1 MEKQWIFKPRPDAQ
15 KVQALAADLDVDE
28 MIATLLLQRNIYTR
42 EEALNFFN
50 PDLKNL
56 HDPFEMDGMYA
67 AIERIEKAIEKKQ
80 RILVY
85 GDYDVD
91 GTTSVAMV
99 YSFLEQFH
107 DNLDYYIPERY
118 NEGYGVSYKGIDYA
132 HQTGA
137 NLIIALDCGIKAVE
151 KIRYASEKE
160 IDFIICDHHL
170 PGDETPN
177 AVAVL
182 NPKKRNCSY
191 PFKDLSGC
199 GVGFKLLQ
207 GYCVHKRIDMAKL
220 YKYLDLVAVSI
231 ASDIVPITGEN
242 RILAHHGLI
251 KLNTSPCEGLKAI
264 RKTAKIEGQELNI
277 NDIVFKIGPRINAAG
292 RINKGTIA
300 VDLLISKSQK
310 EANEK
315 AKGIDLCNDER
326 KELDQNIFNEAL
338 GRIAGNPEAL
348 KKKTTVLYDPEWH
361 KGVVGIVAS
370 RLIEYH
376 YKPTIIFTRSNGY
389 VTGSARS
396 VEGFDLYKAIDS
408 CSDLLENYGG
418 HMYAAGLTL
427 KPENLPIF
435 IERFENIVNETIE
448 PEQLIPRIEVD
459 VELPPDRINERF
471 YRIIERFQP
480 FGPGNM
486 TPVFATFR
494 MFDSGYGRTVGKNH
508 EHLKLDLKHESCPK
522 TLFPSI
528 AFQMGNLVEK
538 VAVSKH
544 FDVCYSIDKNEYM
557 GNTTLQFRI
566 RDIKIQ
572 S

>member
-1 MEKQWIFKPRPDAQ
+1 MEKQWILKPVPDAQ
-15 KVQALAADLDVDE
+15 KVKKLAAELDVDE
-28 MIATLLLQRNIYTR
+28 IISVLLLQRGIETKTD
-42 EEALNFFN
+42 ALKFFT
-50 PDLKNL
+50 PDLNDL
-56 HDPFEMDGMYA
+56 YDPFEMEGMYA
-67 AIERIEKAIEKKQ
+67 AIRRIESAIEKNEK
-80 RILVY
+80 ILVY

-99 YSFLEQFH
+99 FSFLELYH
-107 DNLDYYIPERY
+107 KNLDYYIPERY

-132 HQTGA
+132 AQAGV

-151 KIRYASEKE
+151 KVDYAKEKG

-170 PGDETPN
+170 PGDTIPD

-182 NPKKRNCSY
+182 NPKKASCKY
-191 PFKDLSGC
+191 PFKELSGC
-199 GVGFKLLQ
+199 GVGFKMLQ
-207 GYCVHKRIDMAKL
+207 GFCLHKGIEMKVL
-220 YKYLDLVAVSI
+220 YNYLDLVAVSI

-242 RILAHHGLI
+242 RILAYHGLK
-251 KLNTSPCEGLKAI
+251 KLNSDPCEGLKAI
-264 RKTAKIEGQELNI
+264 KKTAKIEGLEINI

-292 RINKGTIA
+292 RIRKGTIA
-300 VDLLISKSQK
+300 VDLLVSGSEK
-310 EANEK
+310 EALQK
-315 AKGIDLCNDER
+315 AKGIDICNDER
-326 KELDQNIFNEAL
+326 KDLDQDIFNQAL
-338 GRIAGNPEAL
+338 TRVQEDPDA
-348 KKKTTVLYDPEWH
+348 KSKKTTVLYDPEWH

-370 RLIEYH
+370 RLIEYY

-389 VTGSARS
+389 ITGSARS
-396 VEGFDLYKAIDS
+396 VDGFDLYKAIDS

-427 KPENLPIF
+427 KPDNLTTF

-459 VELPPDRINERF
+459 AELPPDRINEKF
-471 YRIIERFQP
+471 YRIVERFQP

-494 MFDSGYGRTVGKNH
+494 MYDSGYGRTVGKNH
-508 EHLKLDLKHESCPK
+508 EHLKLDLKHDSCPK

>member
-1 MEKQWIFKPRPDAQ
+1 MEKQWILKPVPDAQ
-15 KVQALAADLDVDE
+15 KVKKLADELEVDE
-28 MIATLLLQRNIYTR
+28 IISILLLQRGVETK
-42 EEALNFFN
+42 EEALKFFN
-50 PDLKNL
+50 PDLKDL
-56 HDPFEMDGMYA
+56 YDPFEMDGMYA
-67 AIERIEKAIEKKQ
+67 AILRIESALEKNEK
-80 RILVY
+80 ILVY

-99 YSFLEQFH
+99 YSFLEH
-107 DNLDYYIPERY
+107 YHKNLDYYIPERY
-118 NEGYGVSYKGIDYA
+118 NEGYGVSFKGIDYA
-132 HQTGA
+132 SQAGV

-151 KIRYASEKE
+151 KINYAREKN

-170 PGDETPN
+170 PGDTIPD

-182 NPKKRNCSY
+182 NPKKAACKY
-191 PFKDLSGC
+191 PFKELSGC

-207 GYCVHKRIDMAKL
+207 GYCLHKGIEMSVL
-220 YKYLDLVAVSI
+220 YNYLDLVAVSI
-231 ASDIVPITGEN
+231 ASDIVPIVGEN
-242 RILAHHGLI
+242 RILACHGLK
-251 KLNTSPCEGLKAI
+251 KLNVNPCEGLKAI
-264 RKTAKIEGQELNI
+264 KKTAKIEGLDINI

-292 RINKGTIA
+292 RIRKGTIA
-300 VDLLISKSQK
+300 VDLLISKSEK
-310 EANEK
+310 EALQK
-315 AKGIDLCNDER
+315 AKGIDVCNDER
-326 KELDQNIFNEAL
+326 KDLDQDIFNQAL
-338 GRIAGNPEAL
+338 TRVQEDPGAIH
-348 KKKTTVLYDPEWH
+348 KKTTVLYDPDWH

-389 VTGSARS
+389 ITGSARS

-427 KPENLPIF
+427 KPENLATF
-435 IERFENIVNETIE
+435 TQRFEKIVSDSIE
-448 PEQLIPRIEVD
+448 PEQLIPRIEID
-459 VELPPDRINERF
+459 AELPPDRINERF
-471 YRIIERFQP
+471 YRIVERFQP

-522 TLFPSI
+522 NLFPSI